1 MVHAQELETAVRLRL
16 DLGVLILQDDA
27 YGTIRWKQ
35 ETDGFADFGMTFG
48 NPGFVA
54 YARAHHAG
62 VPAWRPLMGWCRRLK
77 TLFDRAVS
85 SWSRF
90 P

>member
-1 MVHAQELETAVRLRL
+1 MVNAQKLETAVRLRL
-16 DLGVLILQDDA
+16 DLVVLILQGDA

-35 ETDGFADFGMTFG
+35 ATDGFADFGMTFG

-54 YARAHHAG
+54 CVRARE
-62 VPAWRPLMGWCRRLK
+62 VPAWRPLRVWCRRLN

-85 SWSRF
+85 SWSRY